1 MKKILTILLILFST
15 TLFAQFRVKGT
26 DGLTYTTLTQVQI
39 NDAITKALIPLQ
51 TINKAQSDSI
61 TLLNKKLATFR
72 DVYFSTGFNV
82 IKGTSVDTIIVIK
95 DTDVVK
101 TKVSLDSLIQADNIA
116 NKGFEGL
123 IRILQG
129 NTKLD
134 REDIDAI
141 KLWMEKVK
149 KITFN

>member
-15 TLFAQFRVKGT
+15 TLFAQFRVKGV

-95 DTDVVK
+95 DTDIVK